1 MNYEYLDA
9 PSVSSG
15 ASSSTSGAT
24 SGIGGSIE
32 PLGGADSVGA
42 TSTLGGTSG
51 VADGG
56 AGAGT
61 ATQGGSDTGGAML
74 GGASAIGDAGSP
86 SCTEAECG
94 PIGLGAGTLI
104 TFGYDGSDFNG
115 VVSDTFITSN
125 APAGNYENYG
135 SIQVNSIPDTTV
147 TLLRFDVSGLP
158 AGTAITGAQLKLA
171 VFKNP
176 STMGSVTI
184 HQQLEPRTEWET
196 TWNERAAGV
205 PWTTPGCGRGSR
217 SALVLARFEPYASQ
231 TYLIPLPS
239 NVIQGWVDDPSRNF
253 GFVLAGDGTDYVDF
267 KPAGVGSGV
276 RPQLSVTHQ

>member
-15 ASSSTSGAT
+15 GSANGAT
-24 SGIGGSIE
+24 SGIGGSNE
-32 PLGGADSVGA
+32 PSGGAGSVGA

-51 VADGG
+51 IADGG
-56 AGAGT
+56 ASAGT
-61 ATQGGSDTGGAML
+61 ATVGGSDGGGAML
-74 GGASAIGDAGSP
+74 GGAGAIGDAGAP
-86 SCTEAECG
+86 SCTEIECG
-94 PIGLGAGTLI
+94 QIGLGAGTMV

-115 VVSDTFITSN
+115 VVSDTYITSN
-125 APAGNYENYG
+125 VPAGIYENFG
-135 SIQVNSIPDTTV
+135 TIQVNSVPDTTIS
-147 TLLRFDVSGLP
+147 LLRFDLSGLP
-158 AGTAITGAQLKLA
+158 AGTAITGAQLTLA

-205 PWTTPGCGRGSR
+205 PWTAPGCGVGSR
-217 SALVLARFEPYASQ
+217 SALVLARFEPYARQ
-231 TYLIPLPS
+231 TYLLPLPS

>member
-1 MNYEYLDA
+1 MNYEYLDV
-9 PSVSSG
+9 PSMSSG
-15 ASSSTSGAT
+15 ASTNGAT
-24 SGIGGSIE
+24 SGIGGSNE
-32 PLGGADSVGA
+32 PSGGAGSVGA

-51 VADGG
+51 IADGG
-56 AGAGT
+56 ASAGT
-61 ATQGGSDTGGAML
+61 ATMGGSDAGGAML
-74 GGASAIGDAGSP
+74 GGAGAIGDAGAP
-86 SCTEAECG
+86 SCTEIECG
-94 PIGLGAGTLI
+94 PIGLGAGTLV

-115 VVSDTFITSN
+115 VVSDTFMTSN
-125 APAGNYENYG
+125 VPTAIYENFG
-135 SIQVNSIPDTTV
+135 TIQVNSIPDTTV
-147 TLLRFDVSGLP
+147 SLLRFDLSGLP
-158 AGTAITGAQLKLA
+158 AGTAITGAQLTLA

-176 STMGSVTI
+176 STTGSVTI

-205 PWTTPGCGRGSR
+205 PWTAPGCGVGSR
-217 SALVLARFEPYASQ
+217 SALVLARFEPYALQ

>member
-1 MNYEYLDA
+1 LNYEYLDA
-9 PSVSSG
+9 PNVSSG
-15 ASSSTSGAT
+15 ASSSTTGAT
-24 SGIGGSIE
+24 SGAGGSSE
-32 PLGGADSVGA
+32 PSGGDGSVGA
-42 TSTLGGTSG
+42 TSTPGGTSAI
-51 VADGG
+51 ADGG
-56 AGAGT
+56 ASAGT
-61 ATQGGSDTGGAML
+61 ATIGGSDVGGAML
-74 GGASAIGDAGSP
+74 GGAGALGDAGAP
-86 SCTEAECG
+86 SCTETECG
-94 PIGLGAGTLI
+94 PIGLGAGTLV

-115 VVSDTFITSN
+115 VVSDTYITSN
-125 APAGNYENYG
+125 VPAANYENFG
-135 SIQVNSIPDTTV
+135 SLQVNSIPDTTV
-147 TLLRFDVSGLP
+147 TLLRFDLSGLP

-184 HQQLEPRTEWET
+184 HQQLEPRTDWET

-205 PWTTPGCGRGSR
+205 PWTTPGCGVGSR
-217 SALVLARFEPYASQ
+217 SALVLARFEPYVRQ
-231 TYLIPLPS
+231 TYVVPLPS